1 MANRIE
7 INDEQLD
14 NVNGGAITYTW
25 DGKTGSLGM
34 DGNNTYILLD
44 KAAFLNVYNQMFG
57 KYSDLDIIKELRKKG
72 IIKKP

>member
-14 NVNGGAITYTW
+14 TVNGGAITYTW
-25 DGKTGSLGM
+25 DGTQGSLGVN
-34 DGNNTYILLD
+34 GTNPYILLNKD
-44 KAAFLNVYNQMFG
+44 AFLKVYNEMFG
-57 KYSDLDIIKELRKKG
+57 KYHDAEIIKELKKQK

>member
-14 NVNGGAITYTW
+14 TVNGGAITYTW
-25 DGKTGSLGM
+25 DGTQGSLGVN
-34 DGNNTYILLD
+34 GTNPYILLNKD
-44 KAAFLNVYNQMFG
+44 AFLKVYNEMFG
-57 KYSDLDIIKELRKKG
+57 KYNDAEIIKELKKQK

>member
-14 NVNGGAITYTW
+14 AVNGGAITYTW
-25 DGKTGSLGM
+25 DGTQGSLGVN
-34 DGNNTYILLD
+34 GTNPYILLNKD
-44 KAAFLNVYNQMFG
+44 AFLKVYNEMFG
-57 KYSDLDIIKELRKKG
+57 KYNDAEIIKELKKQK